1 MAKLQKTIFI
11 LFAILFFFVPLIL
24 WPYTSEV
31 FEFNKMVLV
40 YLLTILI
47 VSAWLARTVLAQ
59 KIIFRRTLLDIP
71 LLAFLGSQI
80 ISTILSIDPQ
90 TSIFGYYS
98 RFNGGLLSTIC
109 YSLLYWAFVS
119 NFDRKDVKKL
129 IVYSLLPSALLVSIY
144 GVLEHFGIDKDVW
157 VQDVQS
163 RVFSTLGQPNWLS
176 AWLIALIPITWA
188 LGLNEK
194 FNIKSKI
201 FWVTFSLSTLFF
213 ITLLFTKSRSGLLAF
228 GLTYVIFWSMTI
240 WKFRKESLKPFII
253 ISSSLLIISLIIG
266 TQYTPSVNNLIN
278 KSTNSA
284 NGNGKQIVNT
294 PQGPALEV
302 GGTESGTIR
311 RIVWKGALD
320 VWKNYPITGSGVE
333 TFAYSYY
340 KARPKE
346 HNLVSEW
353 DFIYNKAH
361 NEFLNIAATSGSL
374 GLLSYLALIGFSIYI
389 IFKNANSKLESRNSK
404 QIQNSN
410 FENSSLF
417 RISDF
422 DIRILSIALLAGYI
436 SLLVTNFFGFSV
448 VPTQLQFFLFPA
460 IAVTLIEQTTKDKE
474 HGQTLNALQKVSFI
488 FVLCT
493 MSYVLFAISKYWYAD
508 YLYSTG
514 KNYNTTSRY
523 ETAIKYLTEAIS
535 LKPNQPLY
543 HNDLATAYVPLAIGY
558 NQKKDAENSKKYTDL
573 AISESKKAI
582 ELSPHNINYQRTI
595 FGIYIRLSLIDP
607 NYLVAAGHALTD
619 AIKLA
624 PTDAKL
630 YYNLALVYA
639 RTGDTEMALTT
650 LQKTIEL
657 KSNYKEARLAYA
669 ILLNEKKET
678 AKAKEQLEYILTKID
693 PNDAL
698 TKQTLESLK

>member
-1 MAKLQKTIFI
+1 MKKLIFI

-31 FEFNKMVLV
+31 FEFNKIILV
-40 YLLTILI
+40 YILTTLI

-59 KIIFRRTLLDIP
+59 KTVFRRTLLDIP
-71 LLAFLGSQI
+71 LLVFLGSQI
-80 ISTILSIDPQ
+80 ISTIISIDPQ
-90 TSIFGYYS
+90 TSLLGYYS
-98 RFNGGLLSTIC
+98 RFNGGLISTIC

-119 NFDRKDVKKL
+119 NLDRKHAL
-129 IVYSLLPSALLVSIY
+129 YTIYYILASAVLVSIY
-144 GVLEHFGIDKDVW
+144 GVLEHFGIDKNVW

-176 AWLIALIPITWA
+176 AWLIALIPISWS
-188 LGLNEK
+188 LSLSEK
-194 FNIKSKI
+194 FSIKSKK
-201 FWVTFSLSTLFF
+201 FWFYFSLSALFF
-213 ITLLFTKSRSGLLAF
+213 ITFLFTKSRSGLLAF
-228 GLTYVIFWSMTI
+228 GVMYLFFWSSAI
-240 WKFRKESLKPFII
+240 WKLKKEILKPFVI

-266 TQYTPSVNNLIN
+266 TQFTPGVSELFNRNRALPAVAL
-278 KSTNSA
+278 A
-284 NGNGKQIVNT
+284 QAE
-294 PQGPALEV
+294 PALEV

-311 RIVWKGALD
+311 KIVWKGGLD
-320 VWKNYPITGSGVE
+320 IWKNYPIFGSGIE
-333 TFAYSYY
+333 TFAFAYY
-340 KARPKE
+340 AHRPAE

-361 NEFLNIAATSGSL
+361 NEFLNIAANSGTI
-374 GLLSYLALIGFSIYI
+374 GLVSYLILIGITFFMFIQKLSYHFPDINFQLKNKNEKLKNDNLLITGNWYLVIG
-389 IFKNANSKLESRNSK
+389 
-404 QIQNSN
+404 
-410 FENSSLF
+410 
-417 RISDF
+417 
-422 DIRILSIALLAGYI
+422 LLAGYV

-448 VPTQLQFFLFPA
+448 VPTQLQFYLFPA
-460 IAVTLIEQTTKDKE
+460 IAIALGANEEFINNNVKRKTT
-474 HGQTLNALQKVSFI
+474 TNLQKIGVVTI
-488 FVLCT
+488 LIIT
-493 MSYVLFAISKYWYAD
+493 SYFLILISRYWYAD

-514 KNYNTTSRY
+514 KNYNSAGRY
-523 ETAIKYLTEAIS
+523 ETAIKYLTQAVN
-535 LKPNQPLY
+535 LGPNQPLY
-543 HNDLATAYVPLAIGY
+543 HNDLATAYVPLAVGY
-558 NQKKDAENSKKYTDL
+558 NQQKDTENSKKYTDL

-582 ELSPHNINYQRTI
+582 ELSPNNVNYKRTI
-595 FGIYIRLSLIDP
+595 FGVYIRLSLIDP
-607 NYLVAAGHALTD
+607 NYLVAAGYTLMD

-639 RTGDTEMALTT
+639 RTGETELALTT

-698 TKQTLESLK
+698 AKQTLESVK

>member
-1 MAKLQKTIFI
+1 
-11 LFAILFFFVPLIL
+11 
-24 WPYTSEV
+24 
-31 FEFNKMVLV
+31 MVLV

-90 TSIFGYYS
+90 TSVFGYYS

-119 NFDRKDVKKL
+119 NLDRKHTL
-129 IVYSLLPSALLVSIY
+129 FIIHTSLFSATIVAVY

-194 FNIKSKI
+194 FSIKSKI
-201 FWVTFSLSTLFF
+201 FWVNFSLSTLFF

-228 GLTYVIFWSMTI
+228 GITYVIFWSMTI

-266 TQYTPSVNNLIN
+266 TQYTPSIGQLLN
-278 KSTNSA
+278 KGAASPSVA
-284 NGNGKQIVNT
+284 LAKD
-294 PQGPALEV
+294 GPALEV

-311 RIVWKGALD
+311 RIVWKGAID

-361 NEFLNIAATSGSL
+361 NEYLNIAATSGSL
-374 GLLSYLALIGFSIYI
+374 GLLSYLALIGFSIHL
-389 IFKNANSKLESRNSK
+389 IFKNINSMHETRSTK
-404 QIQNSN
+404 QFQNSN
-410 FENSSLF
+410 LGNSNLF

-422 DIRILSIALLAGYI
+422 DIRILNIALLAGYI

-460 IAVTLIEQTTKDKE
+460 LAIVIS
-474 HGQTLNALQKVSFI
+474 GQPL
-488 FVLCT
+488 
-493 MSYVLFAISKYWYAD
+493 AISKNEKLYSNQKIIIALILIATGYLLMSVSRYWYAD

-514 KNYNTTSRY
+514 KNYNTTGRY

-558 NQKKDAENSKKYTDL
+558 NQKKDTQNSKKYTDL

-582 ELSPHNINYQRTI
+582 ELSPHNVNYQRTI

-607 NYLVAAGHALTD
+607 NYLVAAGYALTD

-698 TKQTLESLK
+698 TKQTLESIK